1 MFRTFHEWIR
11 RTLRSR
17 WAGAMI
23 AGLVLLPVR
32 AFCEDAPSV
41 LEDTFHIALGTF
53 IVNTD
58 TTLRLDGEAGEQG
71 RDIDWE
77 KNFGE
82 GDVYRFRLDGYWRFG
97 ERHKLRALVFSSSRS
112 GARTFDEDITWGGET
127 FPASATI
134 DGDFKFS
141 IYELAYEYAFMRR
154 ESFELAASFG
164 VHYTDYKASLGATV
178 AGTGAAVDRRIERGG
193 SIGAPLPVV
202 GVRGTWL
209 LSQTFSIDASGQFF
223 ALTYGDIDG
232 DLQNYRVLLNW
243 QPSRWVGLGIGYD
256 HFSFDVDVDSSNFR
270 GKMDWAYHGPMIFY
284 SASF

>member
-1 MFRTFHEWIR
+1 
-11 RTLRSR
+11 
-17 WAGAMI
+17 MI
-23 AGLVLLPVR
+23 AGLVVLPAP
-32 AFCEDAPSV
+32 AFCEDAPSA
-41 LEDTFHIALGTF
+41 LEDTFHVALGTF

-71 RDIDWE
+71 TDIDWE

-82 GDVYRFRLDGYWRFG
+82 GDVYRFRLDGYWRFAD
-97 ERHKLRALVFSSSRS
+97 RHKLRALVFSSSRS
-112 GARTFDEDITWGGET
+112 DSRTFDEDITWEGET

-134 DGDFKFS
+134 EGKVKFS
-141 IYELAYEYAFMRR
+141 IYELAYEYAFVRR
-154 ESFELAASFG
+154 SSYELAASIG
-164 VHYTDYKASLGATV
+164 VHYTDYEVSLGATV
-178 AGTGAAVDRRIERGG
+178 TGGGGAVDRRIERGG
-193 SIGAPLPVV
+193 SVGAPLPVV

-209 LSQTFSIDASGQFF
+209 LSPTFSIDASGQYF

-243 QPSRWVGLGIGYD
+243 QPQRWLGLGIGYD
-256 HFSFDVDVDSSNFR
+256 HFSFDVRVDSNNFR

>member
-1 MFRTFHEWIR
+1 MSRTSHEWIR
-11 RTLRSR
+11 RTLCSRS
-17 WAGAMI
+17 AGAI
-23 AGLVLLPVR
+23 AGLLLLPVP
-32 AFCEDAPSV
+32 AFCQDAPSV
-41 LEDTFHIALGTF
+41 LTDTFNIALGTF

-77 KNFGE
+77 RNFGE
-82 GDVYRFRLDGYWRFG
+82 GDAYRFRLDSYWRFA
-97 ERHKLRALVFSSSRS
+97 ERHKVRTLVFSSSRS
-112 GARTFDEDITWGGET
+112 GSRTFEEDITWGGET

-134 DGDFKFS
+134 DGEFRFS

-164 VHYTDYKASLGATV
+164 VHYTDYKATLGATV
-178 AGTGAAVDRRIERGG
+178 TATGGAADRRIEERG

-202 GVRGTWL
+202 GLRGTWL

-243 QPSRWVGLGIGYD
+243 QPSRWVGVGIGYD

-270 GKMDWAYHGPMIFY
+270 GKMDWTYHGPMIFY